1 MILTGLHLLL
11 TYQCTYECDHCFAWG
26 SPQQKGTMTI
36 QDISNIIN
44 QGKELGTVTDIYFEG
59 GEPFL
64 YYPIMLAGI
73 RMANSLGFNAG
84 IVSNN
89 YWATTEQDAIEW
101 LRPLADLV
109 QNMALSSDTYHNDE
123 ITDQYPHN
131 ACLAA
136 EKLGM
141 STGFIEVAKVEKVD
155 AAAVRGVLPEDE
167 SKVMFRGRAVEKLA
181 ASAPHQ
187 PWSVFTECP
196 HEDLREPGRVHVD
209 AFGNLHACQGLVI
222 GNLFHTPLAEICAT
236 YDPDAHPIV
245 GPLLEGGPVGLVQRY
260 GLSHEETY
268 ADACHL
274 CYESRRAL
282 RSQFPDILGPDQ
294 MYGMF

>member
-11 TYQCTYECDHCFAWG
+11 TYQCIYECDHCFAWG

-109 QNMALSSDTYHNDE
+109 QNMALSNDTYHNDE

-141 STGFIEVAKVEKVD
+141 STGFIEVAEVEKVD

-167 SKVMFRGRAVEKLA
+167 SKVMFRGRAAEKLA

-187 PWSVFTECP
+187 PWSAFTECP
-196 HEDLREPGRVHVD
+196 HEDLREPERVHVD
-209 AFGNLHACQGLVI
+209 ALGNLHACQGLVI
-222 GNLFHTPLAEICAT
+222 GNLFQTPLAEICAT

-282 RSQFPDILGPDQ
+282 RSQFPEILRPDQ
-294 MYGMF
+294 MYGVF

>member
-44 QGKELGTVTDIYFEG
+44 QGKELGTVTNIYFEG

-101 LRPLADLV
+101 LRPLANLV
-109 QNMALSSDTYHNDE
+109 QNMALSNDTYHNDE

-141 STGFIEVAKVEKVD
+141 RTGFIEVAEVEKVD

-209 AFGNLHACQGLVI
+209 AFGNLHVCQGLVI
-222 GNLFHTPLAEICAT
+222 GNLFRTPLAEICAT
-236 YDPDAHPIV
+236 YCPDAHPIV

-282 RSQFPDILGPDQ
+282 RSQFPEILRPDQ
-294 MYGMF
+294 MYGVF

>member
-109 QNMALSSDTYHNDE
+109 QNMALSNDTYHNDE

-141 STGFIEVAKVEKVD
+141 STGFIEVAEVEKVD

-222 GNLFHTPLAEICAT
+222 GNLFQTPLAEICAT

-282 RSQFPDILGPDQ
+282 RSQFPEILRPDQ
-294 MYGMF
+294 MYGVF

>member
-36 QDISNIIN
+36 QDISNILN

-73 RMANSLGFNAG
+73 RMANTLGFSAG

-89 YWATTEQDAIEW
+89 YWATTVQDAIEW
-101 LRPLADLV
+101 LRPLADLM
-109 QNMALSSDTYHNDE
+109 QNMALSSDTYHNDD
-123 ITDQYPHN
+123 ITGQYPDN
-131 ACLAA
+131 ARLAA
-136 EKLGM
+136 ERLGI
-141 STGFIEVAKVEKVD
+141 STGFIEIAEIEKVD
-155 AAAVRGVLPEDE
+155 AVAARGVLPEDE

-181 ASAPHQ
+181 AGAPHQ
-187 PWSVFTECP
+187 PWSIFTECP

-209 AFGNLHACQGLVI
+209 AFGNLHVCQGLVI
-222 GNLFHTPLAEICAT
+222 GNLFHTSLTEICAG

-245 GPLLEGGPVGLVQRY
+245 GPLLEGGPVRLAQRY
-260 GLSHEETY
+260 ELPHEETY

-274 CYESRRAL
+274 CYESRRLL
-282 RSQFPDILGPDQ
+282 RSQFPEILGPDQ
-294 MYGMF
+294 MYGVF

>member
-73 RMANSLGFNAG
+73 RIANSLGFNAG

-101 LRPLADLV
+101 LRPLAELV
-109 QNMALSSDTYHNDE
+109 QNMALSNDTYHNDE

-141 STGFIEVAKVEKVD
+141 STGFIEVAEVEKVD

-209 AFGNLHACQGLVI
+209 ALGNLHACQGLVI
-222 GNLFHTPLAEICAT
+222 GNLFQTPLAEICAT

-282 RSQFPDILGPDQ
+282 RSQFPEILRPDQ
-294 MYGMF
+294 MYGVF

>member
-36 QDISNIIN
+36 QDIGNIIN

-73 RMANSLGFNAG
+73 RMANGLGFNAG

-101 LRPLADLV
+101 LRPLAELV
-109 QNMALSSDTYHNDE
+109 QNMALSNDTYHNDE

-141 STGFIEVAKVEKVD
+141 STGFIEVAEVEKVD

-222 GNLFHTPLAEICAT
+222 GNLFQTPLAEICAT

-282 RSQFPDILGPDQ
+282 RSQFPEILRPDQ
-294 MYGMF
+294 MYGVF

>member
-36 QDISNIIN
+36 QDIGNIIN

-73 RMANSLGFNAG
+73 RMANGLGFNAG

-101 LRPLADLV
+101 LRPLANLV
-109 QNMALSSDTYHNDE
+109 QNMALSNDTYHNDE
-123 ITDQYPHN
+123 ITVQYPHN

-141 STGFIEVAKVEKVD
+141 STGFIEVAEVEKVD

-167 SKVMFRGRAVEKLA
+167 SKVMFRGRAAEKLA
-181 ASAPHQ
+181 ASAPQQ
-187 PWSVFTECP
+187 PWSAFTECP

-209 AFGNLHACQGLVI
+209 ALGNLHACQGLVI
-222 GNLFHTPLAEICAT
+222 GNLFQTPLAEICAT

-282 RSQFPDILGPDQ
+282 RSQFPEILRPDQ
-294 MYGMF
+294 MYGVF

>member
-44 QGKELGTVTDIYFEG
+44 QGKELGTVTNIYFEG

-101 LRPLADLV
+101 LRPLAELV
-109 QNMALSSDTYHNDE
+109 QNMALSNDTYHNDE

-141 STGFIEVAKVEKVD
+141 STGFIEVAEVEKVD

-222 GNLFHTPLAEICAT
+222 GNLFQTPLAEICAT

-282 RSQFPDILGPDQ
+282 RSQFPEILRPDQ
-294 MYGMF
+294 MYGVF